1 MTSPGATDTV
11 FAPAS
16 GFGRAAIAVIRIS
29 GPASSALTAALA
41 GARPPPRRLSLRTL
55 RDPETGDVLD
65 RAVAVWMPGPATFTG
80 EDMAELHLHG
90 GLAVRQAVL
99 RALARFPG
107 CRLADPGEF
116 TRRAFLAGRIDLTEA
131 EAAADLIEA
140 ETEAQRRQALRQLDG
155 VLGRQVA
162 AWRERA
168 IDLLARTEAALDFSD
183 EGDVDDAALD
193 ARLAGDAASLRDA
206 IRAMLADGRRGE
218 RLREGFCVVLAGPPN
233 AGKSTLLNALAGRD
247 AAIVSDIPGTTRD
260 AVEVRCDLGG
270 LPVLLVDTAG
280 LRETADPVEAEGVA
294 RTRRRMADA
303 DLVLRLAPA
312 GSPDRRQE
320 DGAAVPPTLAVAT
333 KADLAGSASGVEG
346 LAISALTGAGLDA
359 LLAAIQGAAEAALGG
374 SGALVTRERHRE
386 ALTRAVDHLDR
397 VAGLGGLPPE
407 LVAED
412 LRLTV
417 RALGTVGGHVGIE
430 EMLDRLFAGFCIGK

>member
-1 MTSPGATDTV
+1 MRSPGVPDTV

-29 GPASSALTAALA
+29 GPASAALLTALA
-41 GARPPPRRLSLRTL
+41 GALPPPRRLSLRTL

-65 RAVAVWMPGPATFTG
+65 RAVTVWMPGPSTFTG

-90 GLAVRQAVL
+90 GLAVRSAVL
-99 RALARFPG
+99 RALVGIPG
-107 CRLADPGEF
+107 CRPAEPGEF

-155 VLGRQVA
+155 ALGRQVA
-162 AWRERA
+162 AWREHA

-193 ARLAGDAASLRDA
+193 VRLAGDAASLRDA
-206 IRAMLADGRRGE
+206 IRATLADGRRGE

-247 AAIVSDIPGTTRD
+247 AAIVSEIPGTTRD
-260 AVEVRCDLGG
+260 AIEVRCDLGG

-294 RTRRRMADA
+294 RTRSRIGQA
-303 DLVLRLAPA
+303 DLVLLLTPA
-312 GSPDRRQE
+312 GSSAIWE
-320 DGAAVPPTLAVAT
+320 DDAGDHPPTLHVTT
-333 KADLAGSASGVEG
+333 KTDLSGTAASVGELG
-346 LAISALTGAGLDA
+346 ISALTGAGLDA
-359 LLAAIQGAAEAALGG
+359 LLAAIQGVAESALGG
-374 SGALVTRERHRE
+374 GEALVTRERHRE

-397 VAGLGGLPPE
+397 VATLTGLPPE

-412 LRLTV
+412 LRLAV
-417 RALGTVGGHVGIE
+417 RALGAIGGHVGIE